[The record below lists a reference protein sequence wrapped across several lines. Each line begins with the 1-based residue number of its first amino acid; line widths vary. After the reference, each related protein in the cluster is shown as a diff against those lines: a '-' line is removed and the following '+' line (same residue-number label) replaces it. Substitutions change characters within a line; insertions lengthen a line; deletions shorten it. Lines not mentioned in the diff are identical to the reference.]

1 LNFKGKKG
9 FATAFFAA
17 MVVFALAFLAS
28 VLFVQNS
35 GFQNAQLESR
45 LAGERFEDARDL
57 VNWTQEDAIFDAAYA
72 FACNDQV
79 FCDTY
84 PVLVNSYWNNVRG
97 ELNDS
102 IVNAS
107 FSGTPVASC
116 NWEFVAADTFSFTV
130 TFSGTVV
137 AYSNRTFKNASFSF
151 AKSGTTQ
158 IITIPVRGAR
168 VKVTETGSE
177 FSYDCPRGGSVGT

>member
-1 LNFKGKKG
+1 MTLKKS

-28 VLFVQNS
+28 VLLVQDS

-45 LAGERFEDARDL
+45 IAGARFEDARDL

-72 FACNDQV
+72 FACNSQV

-84 PVLVNSYWNNVRG
+84 PTLVNSYWSNVRG

-102 IVNAS
+102 IVNVS
-107 FSGTPVASC
+107 FSGTVASC
-116 NWEFVAADTFSFTV
+116 GWFQVLPDTFSFNVGFTGVMEV
-130 TFSGTVV
+130 TSK
-137 AYSNRTFKNASFSF
+137 NTFKNASFAF
-151 AKSGTTQ
+151 AKTGTVQTRSSPRGATARVFETGTT
-158 IITIPVRGAR
+158 
-168 VKVTETGSE
+168 
-177 FSYDCPRGGSVGT
+177 FSYDCPAGFGGGLEVG